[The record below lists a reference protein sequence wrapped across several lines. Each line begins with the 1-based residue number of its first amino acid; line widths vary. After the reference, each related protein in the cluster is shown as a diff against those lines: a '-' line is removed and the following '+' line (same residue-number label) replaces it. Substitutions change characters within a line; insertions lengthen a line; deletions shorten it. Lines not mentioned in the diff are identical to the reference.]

1 MSNAFESELSA
12 RKDESLAIQ
21 HPENELPDNF
31 FINLMDDQIG
41 RGYLNR
47 LPEASQWQLEQAGM
61 APQYGWLKFERL
73 PIKPGRAEENSLLD
87 NWQSVLSACHSM
99 NLQLAFV
106 MIRKWGKIELY
117 LGATSIN
124 GNFDAAAEKFREA
137 MMIHMPGAEL
147 VKLDRSNNEP
157 KETLDN
163 FDHFGVVTGIPS
175 LRNDRS
181 GISLQTLDKLARGI
195 RIGSDDKNYALVVL
209 AKPVSDNNTTQL
221 IRKFIELKSDIHQF
235 GGANVNESFSTQN
248 GQSAGKNFNIGAII
262 YPLAMASLYSGNPLT
277 AVGGFMLMSL
287 FGGSRSKSQSYSI
300 STSASREYRD
310 FVVKYCEDLIDKNV
324 ARMERGRNLG
334 FWQTGVYTLTADDIT
349 TESVLGI
356 LRSIYSGRESHIE
369 PIRIFNASDNQ
380 QLKDYISKLQ
390 FLPLPEIKLDDAKI
404 DCAYSKKY
412 SKKEIRDALRKEL
425 GDSNDWHIFGNLYE
439 NFATAMTTEEL
450 SIASSLPRRE
460 VPGLRLIKSDVSF
473 ANNIVNSSK
482 SDIKLGSL
490 VDMGVKQKVTYSI
503 PKDALV
509 RHILVGGLT
518 GTGKSTTCKRIIKH
532 LRSLGVP
539 VLIIEPA
546 KDDYVRWAI
555 EQNRNLPA
563 KDRYNIFMPG
573 VKEIDGV
580 APNRLFINIFQPAA
594 YNNLPVN
601 LIQHAEA
608 VINLLNAAL
617 PTEDVV
623 PILIEESVHEAL
635 GAFILKFK
643 DKFTNKIDL
652 NESENPGLD
661 CYPNIDFLMKIG
673 DKVIDRKTY
682 DKKVKDGFKE
692 VLRTR
697 FKYLCRGTRGDILNV
712 PFTTNFETLF
722 SRPTVVNLSRLAGT
736 KDKSLIMSLLLLA
749 LNEYR
754 TSRYNGD
761 AEYRAKAQ
769 QNELLHLAVLEEAH
783 NVLKKPSHFSSSGN
797 AQQAVAEIFGNML
810 SEVRSYGQGLMIIDQ
825 IPTRLI
831 EDAVKNTSLKIAHR
845 LISPD
850 DVELMASAMVLRPDQ
865 AQVIP
870 ALQIGDAIICSD
882 MDDQAAWVKIAR

>member
-1 MSNAFESELSA
+1 MSNAFESNLLTSKE
-12 RKDESLAIQ
+12 ESRAIQ

-31 FINLMDDQIG
+31 FMNLMDDQIG
-41 RGYLNR
+41 RGYLSR
-47 LPEASQWQLEQAGM
+47 LPKASEWQPEQASM

-73 PIKPGRAEENSLLD
+73 PIKPGRAEENTLLD

-117 LGATSIN
+117 LGATSTD
-124 GNFDAAAEKFREA
+124 GNFSASAEKFREA

-147 VKLDRSNNEP
+147 SKLDRSNNEP
-157 KETLDN
+157 KETLNN

-195 RIGSDDKNYALVVL
+195 RIGNDDKNYALVVL
-209 AKPVSDNNTTQL
+209 AKPVSDNNTAQL

-235 GGANVNESFSTQN
+235 GGANVNESFGTQN
-248 GQSAGKNFNIGAII
+248 GQSAGKNFNIGAVI

-287 FGGSRSKSQSYSI
+287 FGGSKSKSQSYSV

-334 FWQTGVYTLTADDIT
+334 FWQTGVYTLTEDDIT

-390 FLPLPEIKLDDAKI
+390 FLPLPEIKIEGA
-404 DCAYSKKY
+404 Y
-412 SKKEIRDALRKEL
+412 SKKEIRAALRKEL
-425 GDSNDWHIFGNLYE
+425 GNSDSWHVFGSLYE
-439 NFATAMTTEEL
+439 NFATALTTEEL

-473 ANNIVNSSK
+473 SNNAARASK
-482 SDIKLGSL
+482 SDIELGSL
-490 VDMGVKQKVTYSI
+490 VDMGVKQNLIYST

-518 GTGKSTTCKRIIKH
+518 GTGKSTTCKRIIKK
-532 LRSLGVP
+532 LRSQNVP

-580 APNRLFINIFQPAA
+580 VPNRLFINIFQPAS
-594 YNNLPVN
+594 YNKLPVN

-623 PILIEESVHEAL
+623 PILIEESVHKAL
-635 GAFILKFK
+635 GEFILKFK

-661 CYPNIDFLMKIG
+661 CYPNIDFLMEIG

-682 DKKVKDGFKE
+682 DKRVKEGFKE

-697 FKYLCRGTRGDILNV
+697 FEYLCRGTRGNILNV

-722 SRPTVVNLSRLAGT
+722 NQPTVINLSRFAGT

-761 AEYRAKAQ
+761 AQYRAKAQ

-850 DVELMASAMVLRPDQ
+850 DVELMASAMVLRSDQ

-870 ALQIGDAIICSD
+870 ALQIGDAIIRSD
-882 MDDQAAWVKIAR
+882 MDDQAAWVKVAR

>member
-1 MSNAFESELSA
+1 MSNAFERNLLTSKE
-12 RKDESLAIQ
+12 ESRAIQ

-31 FINLMDDQIG
+31 FMNLMDDQIG
-41 RGYLNR
+41 RGYLSR
-47 LPEASQWQLEQAGM
+47 LPKASEWQPEQAGM

-73 PIKPGRAEENSLLD
+73 PIKPGREDENTLLD
-87 NWQSVLSACHSM
+87 NWQSVLSSCHSM

-106 MIRKWGKIELY
+106 MIRKGGRIELY
-117 LGATSIN
+117 LGATSTD
-124 GNFDAAAEKFREA
+124 GNFSAAAEKFREA

-147 VKLDRSNNEP
+147 SKLDRSDNEP

-163 FDHFGVVTGIPS
+163 FNRFGVVTGIPS

-195 RIGSDDKNYALVVL
+195 RIGKDDKNYALVVL
-209 AKPVSDNNTTQL
+209 AKPVSDGNTVQL
-221 IRKFIELKSDIHQF
+221 IRKFTELKSDIHQF
-235 GGANVNESFSTQN
+235 GGSNVNEGFSTQN
-248 GQSAGKNFNIGAII
+248 GQTAGKNFNIGAII

-287 FGGSRSKSQSYSI
+287 FGGSKSNSQSYSV

-334 FWQTGVYTLTADDIT
+334 FWQTGVYTLTEDDIT

-369 PIRIFNASDNQ
+369 PIRIFNASDNR

-390 FLPLPEIKLDDAKI
+390 FLPLPEIKI
-404 DCAYSKKY
+404 EGTY
-412 SKKEIRDALRKEL
+412 SKKEIRAALRKEL
-425 GDSNDWHIFGNLYE
+425 GNSDGWHVFGSLYE
-439 NFATAMTTEEL
+439 NFATALTTEEL

-473 ANNIVNSSK
+473 ANNVAKTSK
-482 SDIKLGSL
+482 SDIELGSL
-490 VDMGVKQKVTYSI
+490 IDMGVKQNVTYST

-509 RHILVGGLT
+509 RHVLVGGLT
-518 GTGKSTTCKRIIKH
+518 GTGKSTTCKRIIKK
-532 LRSLGVP
+532 LRSRNVP

-555 EQNRNLPA
+555 EQNRNLPV

-580 APNRLFINIFQPAA
+580 APNRLFINIFQPAS
-594 YNNLPVN
+594 YNKLPVN

-635 GAFILKFK
+635 VAFILKFK
-643 DKFTNKIDL
+643 DKFTNRIDL
-652 NESENPGLD
+652 NESENPCLD

-673 DKVIDRKTY
+673 DKVIERKTY

-697 FKYLCRGTRGDILNV
+697 FKYLCRGTRGDIINV

-722 SRPTVVNLSRLAGT
+722 NQPTVINLSHLAGT

-783 NVLKKPSHFSSSGN
+783 NVLKKPAHFSSSGN
-797 AQQAVAEIFGNML
+797 AQQAVAEFFGNML

-870 ALQIGDAIICSD
+870 ALQVGDAIICGD
-882 MDDQAAWVKIAR
+882 MDDRAAWVKIAR